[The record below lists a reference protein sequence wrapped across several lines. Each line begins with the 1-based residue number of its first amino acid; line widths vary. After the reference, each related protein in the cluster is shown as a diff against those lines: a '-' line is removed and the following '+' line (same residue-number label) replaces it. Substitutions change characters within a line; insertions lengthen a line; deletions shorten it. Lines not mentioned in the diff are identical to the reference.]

1 MAQRLEAA
9 YRATGYIVEA
19 PEGAFTLH
27 VDAPSARLAALHAHR
42 GVGCSAFISAANP
55 GSVLRAPAEN
65 AAAHER
71 LLATLQAHGCAWIRG
86 WGRDPA
92 GIWLPECSVLVLAL
106 PLAAALDVARDF
118 GQNAILHAVVDAV
131 PRLLWVSAADAQIR

>member
-9 YRATGYIVEA
+9 YRATDYIVEA

-27 VDAPSARLAALHAHR
+27 IDEPSAPLAALHAHR
-42 GVGCSAFISAANP
+42 GAECSAFISAANP
-55 GSVLRAPAEN
+55 GSVRRAPAEN
-65 AAAHER
+65 ATAHEH
-71 LLATLQAHGCAWIRG
+71 LLATLETHACDWIEG

-92 GIWLPECSVLVLAL
+92 GIWLPERSVLVLAL

-118 GQNAILHAVVDAV
+118 GQNAILHAAADAV
-131 PRLLWVSAADAQIR
+131 PRLVWVSAADDQIR